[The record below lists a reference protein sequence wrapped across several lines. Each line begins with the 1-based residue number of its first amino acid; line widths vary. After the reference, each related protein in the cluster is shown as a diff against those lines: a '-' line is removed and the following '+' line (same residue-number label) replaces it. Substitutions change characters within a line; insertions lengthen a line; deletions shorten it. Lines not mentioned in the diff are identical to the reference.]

1 MIKAYQ
7 QAGEGLAEVAADQVA
22 TALWIDLLQPTAE
35 EVAMVAALG
44 LTVPPLSEMEEIEI
58 SNRLYHD
65 DGADY
70 MTLVL
75 PGQDVQ
81 GEQTAGP
88 VTFILSQDRLIT
100 VRHHAPRPFET
111 FPQRADRSGLGCQTA
126 DRLFLGLLQEI
137 VGRLAD
143 HLEGVGRALDGVARQ
158 IYRPGPRGHQ
168 PQALQEA
175 LTRVGAEGERL
186 GRVRLALLTL
196 GRALNYAAPA
206 LARRPEGAELD
217 AALKAELRDVD
228 ALEVHAE
235 FLHSRVALA
244 SDATLGSI
252 DLAQNTTVRIVS
264 VVSVL
269 FLPPT
274 LIASVYGMNF
284 AHMPEL
290 GWRWGY
296 PFSLGLMALSV
307 ALPFWYFRR
316 KGWLK

>member
-1 MIKAYQ
+1 MLKPYRQ
-7 QAGEGLAEVAADQVA
+7 EGEGLVEVTPDQTA

-35 EVAMVAALG
+35 ETATVATLG
-44 LTVPPLSEMEEIEI
+44 LTIPPLAEMEEIEI

-75 PGQDVQ
+75 PGQSVS
-81 GEQTAGP
+81 GEQTTGP
-88 VTFILSQDRLIT
+88 VTFILADTRLIT
-100 VRHHAPRPFET
+100 VRHHSPRPFET
-111 FPQRADRSGLGCQTA
+111 FATRADRSGLGCATA

-143 HLEGVGRALDGVARQ
+143 HLEGVGKALDEVARQ
-158 IYRPGPRGHQ
+158 IYQPTARGHK
-168 PQALQEA
+168 PEALQRA

-206 LARRPEGAELD
+206 LARRPEGA
-217 AALKAELRDVD
+217 ALQPVLQAQLRDVD

-274 LIASVYGMNF
+274 LIASIYGMNF
-284 AHMPEL
+284 TLMPEL
-290 GWRWGY
+290 SQTWGY
-296 PFSLGLMALSV
+296 PAALVLMLGSAV
-307 ALPFWYFRR
+307 VTWAFFRW
-316 KGWLK
+316 KGWL

>member
-1 MIKAYQ
+1 M
-7 QAGEGLAEVAADQVA
+7 
-22 TALWIDLLQPTAE
+22 
-35 EVAMVAALG
+35 
-44 LTVPPLSEMEEIEI
+44 
-58 SNRLYHD
+58 
-65 DGADY
+65 
-70 MTLVL
+70 
-75 PGQDVQ
+75 
-81 GEQTAGP
+81 
-88 VTFILSQDRLIT
+88 
-100 VRHHAPRPFET
+100 RHHAPRPFET
-111 FPQRADRSGLGCQTA
+111 FALRADRSGLGCQTA

-158 IYRPGPRGHQ
+158 IYRPGARGHQ

-284 AHMPEL
+284 ARMPEL
-290 GWRWGY
+290 AQPWGY
-296 PFSLGLMALSV
+296 PAALVLMLASALITWAV
-307 ALPFWYFRR
+307 FRW
-316 KGWLK
+316 KGWL